1 MHRKEIMTG
10 KKLKIFIFNAHVK
23 DLPNTT
29 CFPSRKSHFA
39 QVMKNCNFE
48 IRYEMNHSLVT
59 QGLVKRNSKGFN
71 ELMDIICIIY
81 SKYSLAVADF

>member
-10 KKLKIFIFNAHVK
+10 KKLEIFIFNAHVK

-48 IRYEMNHSLVT
+48 IRNEMNHPLIT
-59 QGLVKRNSKGFN
+59 RALVKKNSKGFN
-71 ELMDIICIIY
+71 WLMDIICIIY
-81 SKYSLAVADF
+81 